1 MRNFIRLLICLS
13 ITVIALSHM
22 IAPAHSIAATKGGK
36 GHAAEARKATGKK
49 VTAAQLVTDSKK
61 ALASM
66 VKAARADKEL
76 DPKTPRNKPFW
87 KSTHQ
92 IAQGLKQV
100 EKGLAAKNDD

>member
-1 MRNFIRLLICLS
+1 MKNTIRLFVCFALGCF
-13 ITVIALSHM
+13 ALSHI

-36 GHAAEARKATGKK
+36 GHAAEARKATGKR

-100 EKGLAAKNDD
+100 EKG